1 MKEMVKVRFS
11 GGKKV
16 EAQINNTL
24 IKTDQP
30 VKEGGESSAPQP
42 FELFMASIATC
53 AGVYAINFCEA
64 RKLETDGMSLNMS
77 GLFDENKKVYTKFAL
92 HLSLPQGFPEKYRA
106 AILRAM
112 DLCFVKKHIVEP
124 PEFEL
129 TAG

>member
-1 MKEMVKVRFS
+1 MKEMVKVRFA

-16 EAQINNTL
+16 EAQMNNTL

-30 VKEGGESSAPQP
+30 VKEGGEGSAPQP

-64 RKLETDGMSLNMS
+64 RKLATDGMYLNMS
-77 GLFDENKKVYTKFAL
+77 GLFDEHKKVYTKFAL
-92 HLSLPQGFPEKYRA
+92 HLPLPQGFPEKYRA
-106 AILRAM
+106 AILRTM